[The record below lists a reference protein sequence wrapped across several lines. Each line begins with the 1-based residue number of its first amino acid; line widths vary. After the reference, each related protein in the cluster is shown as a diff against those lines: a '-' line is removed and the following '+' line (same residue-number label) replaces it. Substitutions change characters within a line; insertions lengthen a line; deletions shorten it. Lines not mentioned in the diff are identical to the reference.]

1 MGEKLEDLEV
11 FHPDRMAS
19 RILGMGDVLSLVGK
33 SPGNHGPEKG
43 RRPAEEDSQGQSFTL
58 EDFRDQL
65 AQVKKLGSLEQIM
78 EMIPGMGKF
87 KHLRNMQEEE
97 GELIR
102 TEAII
107 NSMTK
112 QERQE
117 HNIINASRRRR
128 IAMGSGTTVQDVN
141 KLLKNFNQTRKMLRK
156 VTKGGM
162 KGLLRGGLPF

>member
-1 MGEKLEDLEV
+1 
-11 FHPDRMAS
+11 
-19 RILGMGDVLSLVGK
+19 MGDVLSLA
-33 SPGNHGPEKG
+33 EKAQEIMDQKQAAILQKKI
-43 RRPAEEDSQGQSFTL
+43 RKDSFTL

-78 EMIPGMGKF
+78 EMIPGMGKL
-87 KHLRNMQEEE
+87 KQMRNMQEEE
-97 GELIR
+97 GELAK

-112 QERQE
+112 QERQD

-128 IAMGSGTTVQDVN
+128 IAKGSGTTVQDVN

>member
-1 MGEKLEDLEV
+1 
-11 FHPDRMAS
+11 
-19 RILGMGDVLSLVGK
+19 
-33 SPGNHGPEKG
+33 
-43 RRPAEEDSQGQSFTL
+43 
-58 EDFRDQL
+58 
-65 AQVKKLGSLEQIM
+65 
-78 EMIPGMGKF
+78 
-87 KHLRNMQEEE
+87 MQEEE
-97 GELIR
+97 GELAK

-112 QERQE
+112 QERQD